1 MNLLSKRFVMKL
13 LVNIHQKLVQAPTGF
28 DVFKKPLVAE
38 VAVLM
43 DNETVA
49 EVAEIKDVEEVIV
62 VVAAEVIVL
71 MDEVV
76 DNAIEAILHLII
88 MHALA
93 AATL

>member
-1 MNLLSKRFVMKL
+1 M
-13 LVNIHQKLVQAPTGF
+13 
-28 DVFKKPLVAE
+28 FKKPVVAE

-43 DNETVA
+43 DKETVA

-88 MHALA
+88 MLALA